1 MAMYSNY
8 VSVKRRYSRSV
19 NLERDIEIP
28 DSIIGYYPTSR
39 AIDGIERFLRSY
51 SLPHSVRAWTLT
63 GSYGTGKSAFAHY
76 LTALCSP
83 ESDQSKINALEILKQ
98 FNDTS
103 NLQRLVKQKLPESGL
118 IRAVATAQREPIV
131 NTVIRALNQGASI
144 YWRNIR
150 GRKPDVLHEL
160 NSLESKA
167 NKGKPIDNRHLI
179 QAIQALAQASRAGIL
194 LIIDELGKNLEFSAQ
209 NQSLDDLYLLQQLAE
224 LPSDKEGYNTFIFG
238 LLHQSFADYAHGL
251 AAEQRNEWAKIQ
263 GRFEDIPFIE
273 SSERML
279 RLIGCAIDLAND
291 KNLLSQ
297 AKRWASKWHAGLAGY
312 DFLNHVTKKD
322 IFSVFPLHPLSAIA
336 LPILCNRFSQN
347 DRTLFTFLA
356 SSEPNSFNAF
366 LSETAFEKDNP
377 QSLKLHQLYDYFV
390 ESAGISISLRPQFQ
404 KWVEIHSR
412 LTDAKH
418 LDPDFLKVLKTIGIL
433 NLISTTGSLRASR
446 KTVTFALCSNPKN
459 QSEQSHWKRLVDELL
474 AKGFLTWRKQI
485 DELRIWEGSDFDI
498 EKEISNQTQMLNIP
512 LADLL
517 NEYFPLRSLV
527 VQRHSYKTGT
537 LRYFERQYYDS
548 VESLNSLRCKSP
560 DSDGLICYWLG
571 KERDLNELE
580 KVPGVTENK
589 KPVIIICAAELKAL
603 KIACFEYV
611 ALRKVEANATQL
623 QSDGVARREVGQ
635 RILYSQRLL
644 DEALS
649 RSFNIAS
656 GDVACWGNGE
666 KIKLNS
672 WSSFQNHLSIVCN
685 EVYDKGLSLWNELI
699 NRRELTSQG
708 AAARRKLIEAM
719 LENEGQE
726 RLGLTGYG
734 PECSMFESLIR
745 QTGLYVEQDGEWTFS
760 TPVKDCGI
768 DHVWKAIEEFCKSAT
783 ESPINIE
790 MLYHKLENP
799 PYGVKKGVVPALL
812 LSVLLYHN
820 DDVSVYMDGTFIPVL
835 GPEHFELFARKPGR
849 FSVKHFKIS
858 GLRAQIFN
866 ELEGIFSTKKYK
878 TSKKIRNLTILS
890 IVNPLLKFIK
900 KLPPYTLE
908 TDEHLS
914 PEAKAVRQALVD
926 AKDPDDLLFKDLPK
940 ACGIPVIA
948 SEETANIAVVRNFRV
963 KLLQVLKELQS
974 AYDDLLSNS
983 KELLHT
989 AFKIGSSL
997 DKIQEDLRVRA
1008 TYLQGKVI
1016 EDHLKRFIKAAT
1028 TEEDDDKEWLEFLLM
1043 IIADKPPRVWTDD
1056 DVILFEMKLTDISR
1070 RFKNLEALRS
1080 DMVKE
1085 PNEGFDAC
1093 RVTITK
1099 PDGEDMPHMVWIDRK
1114 QRDQIDR
1121 IAENFLSTNEDIK
1134 EALTAILIE
1143 KVFGTEPKK
1152 AATKD
1157 DNQAKDQKVG

>member
-39 AIDGIERFLRSY
+39 AIDGIERFFRSY

-83 ESDQSKINALEILKQ
+83 EGDQSKVNALEILKQ

-103 NLQRLVKQKLPESGL
+103 NLQRLVKQKLPDSGL

-144 YWRNIR
+144 FWRNIR

-224 LPSDKEGYNTFIFG
+224 LPSDKEGCNTFIFG

-279 RLIGCAIDLAND
+279 RLIGCAIDLSND
-291 KNLLSQ
+291 KNLLSK
-297 AKRWASKWHAGLAGY
+297 ARKWAGRWHDGMARY

-366 LSETAFEKDNP
+366 LSETPFEKDDP

-418 LDPDFLKVLKTIGIL
+418 LEPDFLKVLKTIGIL

-459 QSEQSHWKRLVDELL
+459 KSEQSHWKELVDELL

-498 EKEISNQTQMLNIP
+498 EKEISDQTQMLNIP

-548 VESLNSLRCKSP
+548 IESLDSLRCNSP

-571 KERDLNELE
+571 KKRDLNELE
-580 KVPGVTENK
+580 KVPAVTENK
-589 KPVIIICAAELKAL
+589 KPVTIICAAELKTL

-611 ALRKVEANATQL
+611 ALRKVEANAAQL

-649 RSFNIAS
+649 RSFNVAS
-656 GDVACWGNGE
+656 GDVTCWGNGE
-666 KIKLNS
+666 KREINS
-672 WSSFQNHLSIVCN
+672 WTSFQNHLSKVCN
-685 EVYDKGLSLWNELI
+685 KVYGKGLRLWNELI

-745 QTGLYVEQDGEWTFS
+745 QTGLCVEQDGEWTFS
-760 TPVKDCGI
+760 EPLKGCGI
-768 DHVWKAIEEFCKSAT
+768 EHVWQAIEEFCKSAT

-799 PYGVKKGVVPALL
+799 PYGVKKGVIPALL
-812 LSVLLYHN
+812 LSVLLYHD

-835 GPEHFELFARKPGR
+835 GPEHFELFVRKPER
-849 FSVKHFKIS
+849 FSIKHFKIS
-858 GLRAQIFN
+858 GLRAQIFH
-866 ELEGIFSTKKYK
+866 ELEGIFSTNKSKAN
-878 TSKKIRNLTILS
+878 KKIRNLTILS
-890 IVNPLLKFIK
+890 IVKPLVKFIT
-900 KLPPYTLE
+900 KLPPYTLNTNE
-908 TDEHLS
+908 RLS
-914 PEAKAVRQALVD
+914 LEAKAVGQALLN
-926 AKDPDDLLFKDLPK
+926 AKEPDDLLFKDLPE
-940 ACGIPVIA
+940 ACGIPAITQ
-948 SEETANIAVVRNFRV
+948 EETLNSAIVKNFRT
-963 KLLQVLKELQS
+963 KLVQVLKEMQS
-974 AYDDLLSNS
+974 AYDDLLLNC
-983 KELLHT
+983 KELLYE
-989 AFKIGSSL
+989 AFNIRSNMHKIR
-997 DKIQEDLRVRA
+997 EDLRVRA
-1008 TYLQGKVI
+1008 TYLNGQVI
-1016 EDHLKRFIKAAT
+1016 EDHLKRFIIAAT
-1028 TEEDDDKEWLEFLLM
+1028 NEKDDEKVWLESLLM
-1043 IIADKPPRVWTDD
+1043 IIADKPPRVWTDKD
-1056 DVILFEMKLTDISR
+1056 IILFEMKLTDISR
-1070 RFKNLEALRS
+1070 RFNNLEALQ
-1080 DMVKE
+1080 KE
-1085 PNEGFDAC
+1085 MAREPIEGFDAC
-1093 RVTITK
+1093 RITVTK
-1099 PDGEDMPHMVWIDRK
+1099 PDGQDIPHIVWTDRK
-1114 QRDQIDR
+1114 QRDNIDK
-1121 IAENFLSTNEDIK
+1121 IAQDILSENENIK
-1134 EALTAILIE
+1134 EALTAVLIE
-1143 KVFGTEPKK
+1143 KVFGHE
-1152 AATKD
+1152 TK
-1157 DNQAKDQKVG
+1157 NTTIKNASQEREQKVG